1 MSAADFYA
9 RADRQSPGPLA
20 GVRVL
25 EATNY
30 GAGPFCGMVLA
41 DFGARSIKIEPPG
54 SGDPVR
60 QIPPFVGG
68 QRGTEHSA
76 WYLSINRNKQA
87 ITLDLR
93 KPEGQA
99 IFRELAAQSDIVVE
113 NYAPGVMARW
123 GLDYASL
130 AKDLPGLIY
139 VSVSGFGQF
148 GPLAHRKGFDPV
160 AQAMS
165 GLMSVTGE
173 PDGRPLRAG
182 FAFADDLSGWLG
194 AMGAMAALHH
204 RHRTGEGQHVDSSL
218 VDAILYASD
227 MGIMG
232 AANAGYIW
240 PRQGAGTDTAA
251 PLSSYPCQGGRYVF
265 VHAVFD
271 KAWEALCEAMGRPD
285 LKTDPRTASIAARGA
300 HIPFVNEVVGAYT
313 AARTVEQVVDEAE
326 RTGFIAAP
334 ILDFGE
340 VAREEH
346 FLAREGVAQVDHPL
360 HGPLKLQGVSPKFSR
375 TPARV
380 RTPAARMG
388 EHNQAVYGE
397 MLGYSAQRMAALH
410 EAGVI

>member
-1 MSAADFYA
+1 MSEGFYA
-9 RADRQSPGPLA
+9 GADRTSPGPLA

-41 DFGARSIKIEPPG
+41 DFGAESVKIEAPG
-54 SGDPVR
+54 QGDPVR

-68 QRGTEHSA
+68 RRGLENST
-76 WYLSINRNKQA
+76 WYLSINRNKKA

-99 IFRELAAQSDIVVE
+99 VFRELAAKSDIVVE

-123 GLDYASL
+123 GLDYATLS
-130 AKDLPGLIY
+130 ATQPGLIY

-232 AANAGYIW
+232 AANADYIW

-251 PLSSYPCQGGRYVF
+251 PLSSYPCKEGRYVF

-271 KAWEALCEAMGRPD
+271 KAWLALCDAMDRPD
-285 LKTDPRTASIAARGA
+285 LKTDPRTQDIAARGA
-300 HIPFVNEVVGAYT
+300 NIPFVNEVVEAYT
-313 AARTVEQVVDEAE
+313 RARTVEQVVEEAE
-326 RTGFIAAP
+326 RIGFIAAP
-334 ILDFGE
+334 ILDFAE
-340 VAREEH
+340 VGREEH

-360 HGPLKLQGVSPKFSR
+360 HGTLKLQGVSPKFSR

-380 RTPAARMG
+380 RTPAGRFG
-388 EHNQAVYGE
+388 EHNAAVYGE
-397 MLGYSAQRMAALH
+397 LLGYSAERITALA